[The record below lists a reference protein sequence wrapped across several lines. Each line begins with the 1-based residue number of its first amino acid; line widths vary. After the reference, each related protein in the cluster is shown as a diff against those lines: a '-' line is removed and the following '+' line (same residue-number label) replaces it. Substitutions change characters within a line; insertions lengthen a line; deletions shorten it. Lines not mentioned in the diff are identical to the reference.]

1 MTREVAA
8 AIIEWKAL
16 RCYPGDDITISAE
29 DIEAMNVAI
38 SALRGSGWL
47 DTAIDKPTDPH
58 ETIIVQ
64 DNHGNVYTAPGWIV
78 RDFPGTHP
86 RWMHLPK
93 VPGSEA
99 RKQPGEAEG

>member
-1 MTREVAA
+1 MTREEAA
-8 AIIEWKAL
+8 DIIRKIGNYPLPDEAYCALQMAEEAL
-16 RCYPGDDITISAE
+16 RD
-29 DIEAMNVAI
+29 
-38 SALRGSGWL
+38 SGWL

-86 RWMHLPK
+86 RWMRLPK
-93 VPGSEA
+93 VPGSDG
-99 RKQPGEAEG
+99 RKAPEEAEG